1 MIKMDNVI
9 LPEKKWIDKNKID
22 IFSILFF
29 YFVIIVNIL
38 LLKCFKLTTYSKS
51 IIYIT
56 MVNQILTFYSCFI
69 NWNDKLLMY
78 NHYLFVVLLYITL
91 LSNDIVLVSYFYSAV
106 LITLLIW
113 NTKEK
118 CIFDTLSWDIKLFGQ
133 NTDQGKQFRDN
144 MMYILALVYTIT
156 VAYMYR

>member
-22 IFSILFF
+22 IFSVLFF
-29 YFVIIVNIL
+29 YFVLIVCIIL
-38 LLKCFKLTTYSKS
+38 CKCFKLTTYSKS

-56 MVNQILTFYSCFI
+56 MVSQILTFYSCFI
-69 NWNDKLLMY
+69 NWDGKLLMY

-91 LSNDIVLVSYFYSAV
+91 LSNDIVLVSYFYSVV
-106 LITLLIW
+106 LITLLVW

-133 NTDQGKQFRDN
+133 DTDQGKKFRDN
-144 MMYILALVYTIT
+144 MMYFLALVYTIKI
-156 VAYMYR
+156 AYMSR